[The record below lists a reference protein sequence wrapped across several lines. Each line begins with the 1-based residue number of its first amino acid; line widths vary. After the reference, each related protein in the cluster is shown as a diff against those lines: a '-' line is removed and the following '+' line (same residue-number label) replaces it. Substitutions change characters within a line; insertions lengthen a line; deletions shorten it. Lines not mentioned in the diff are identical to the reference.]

1 MVFFYYIILI
11 KTYIMILTI
20 TLAGICAISC
30 VILFVFFNRERQE
43 RLDAQAKIRALSD
56 YITTLEVAKATKKH
70 K

>member
-1 MVFFYYIILI
+1 
-11 KTYIMILTI
+11 MILTI

-56 YITTLEVAKATKKH
+56 YITSLEEAKATKKH